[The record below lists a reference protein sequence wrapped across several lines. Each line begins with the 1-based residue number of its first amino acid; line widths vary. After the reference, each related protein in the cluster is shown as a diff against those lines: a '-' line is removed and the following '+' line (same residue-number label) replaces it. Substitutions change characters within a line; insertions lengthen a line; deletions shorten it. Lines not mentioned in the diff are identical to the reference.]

1 MIHLLVNM
9 DTFVEII
16 STRVKVTKLR
26 LITIVEDPE
35 VEIAEVDLGEN
46 RRKKVMD
53 METGE
58 KTQQASMEKKKL
70 KLLMM

>member
-9 DTFVEII
+9 DTFAEII